1 MYDFLL
7 RPRWLMSGLATT
19 VFLAGCTAPVT
30 APPVP
35 ETTTAPTCVAAATG
49 EPLIGNWLSVRKQ
62 KGVAGELRTLFS
74 LNADGTMAYTEQLKR
89 GKNPSQGLDEGGCWR
104 RDKQALVIQTL
115 ESNGAPVNLD
125 DPIYTN
131 RYTVVSANA
140 NAIALKGED
149 GTSITARRMSPGYR
163 LPF

>member
-7 RPRWLMSGLATT
+7 RPRLLMTGFATA
-19 VFLAGCTAPVT
+19 VFLAGCAAPVS
-30 APPVP
+30 APPEPVKTVP
-35 ETTTAPTCVAAATG
+35 KCAAAAPG
-49 EPLIGNWLSVRKQ
+49 DPLVGNWLSVRKQ
-62 KGVAGELRTLFS
+62 KGVAGELRTLYT
-74 LNADGTMAYTEQLKR
+74 LNADGVMAYTEQLKR

-104 RDKQALVIQTL
+104 HDKQTLVLKTL

-131 RYTVVSANA
+131 RYTVVSAGA
-140 NAIALKGED
+140 NALTLKAAD
-149 GTSITARRMSPGYR
+149 GATITARRMSPGYR

>member
-1 MYDFLL
+1 MYDLLL
-7 RPRWLMSGLATT
+7 RPRPLMAGLATA
-19 VFLAGCTAPVT
+19 VFLAGCAAPVT
-30 APPVP
+30 APPTPPTKTVP
-35 ETTTAPTCVAAATG
+35 KCVAAAMG

-62 KGVAGELRTLFS
+62 KGVAGELRTLIT

-89 GKNPSQGLDEGGCWR
+89 GKNPSQGLEEAGCWR
-104 RDKQALVIQTL
+104 RDKKMLVLQTL

-131 RYTVVSANA
+131 RYTVVSSSAT
-140 NAIALKGED
+140 ALTVKSQD
-149 GTSITARRMSPGYR
+149 ATRITARRMSPGYR